1 MKVLHDTPSRRR
13 VRAPWGSIRF
23 RLAAPLLATVGLL
36 AVGLPV
42 PNASATGSD
51 LNATIPLASGDVPY
65 VPLFNLDEFIA
76 LGSKF
81 TFPPNESSD
90 NWDWVVDQWPF
101 HIKAVG

>member
-42 PNASATGSD
+42 PNASATDSD
-51 LNATIPLASGDVPY
+51 LNATIPLACGGRSLRSALQSG
-65 VPLFNLDEFIA
+65 
-76 LGSKF
+76 
-81 TFPPNESSD
+81 
-90 NWDWVVDQWPF
+90 
-101 HIKAVG
+101 